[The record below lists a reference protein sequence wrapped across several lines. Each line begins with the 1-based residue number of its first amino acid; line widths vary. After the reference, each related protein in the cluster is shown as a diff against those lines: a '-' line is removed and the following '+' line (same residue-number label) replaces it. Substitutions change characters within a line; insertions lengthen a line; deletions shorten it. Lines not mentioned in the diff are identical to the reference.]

1 MIWRMIDSSGIS
13 SWFGLHVQAFLD
25 VLSGLWFGLWDRF
38 FPMASGSQQ
47 PGVPIAFKVCKAR
60 GLEGRIDALPAMK
73 SSQTFDN

>member
-13 SWFGLHVQAFLD
+13 SWFGLHVQGFLD

-47 PGVPIAFKVCKAR
+47 PGVPIGGTSLMVKNCTLSHFLLR
-60 GLEGRIDALPAMK
+60 F
-73 SSQTFDN
+73 SQENA